1 MLALIRAVLET
12 ETYKLVLGFV
22 LTTVLGGLLTYVFQ
36 RLSWKRQATLDLYRE
51 RYKEG
56 TEFLERLSSLI
67 DRRYFALQRFIWAL
81 EDSADE
87 KRLTEREADYFQT
100 VLEWNTSLRSIHN
113 RIRLLIGEEQALD
126 FLDYGDD
133 YRPDQ
138 PQSLH
143 YRFVLAHRAVMAA
156 RRDRGK
162 IATAL
167 QEVDRLNW
175 KLSSFLYDVTSLF
188 TERAGNL
195 TLLRMPSHPSSG
207 EKQRQTSGP
216 HRLAGASGSASPPP
230 ASPTPVSAGGG

>member
-1 MLALIRAVLET
+1 MHALIGAAVET

-22 LTTVLGGLLTYVFQ
+22 LTTVLGGLLTYLFQ

-81 EDSADE
+81 EEAADE
-87 KRLTEREADYFQT
+87 KRLSEREADYFQT

-138 PQSLH
+138 PLSLH
-143 YRFVLAHRAVMAA
+143 YRFVLAHRAVMTA
-156 RRDRGK
+156 RRDRAGL
-162 IATAL
+162 ATAL

-195 TLLRMPSHPSSG
+195 TLLHMPSHPSSG

-216 HRLAGASGSASPPP
+216 HRLPEASGSTSAP
-230 ASPTPVSAGGG
+230 AVATPVRAGGG